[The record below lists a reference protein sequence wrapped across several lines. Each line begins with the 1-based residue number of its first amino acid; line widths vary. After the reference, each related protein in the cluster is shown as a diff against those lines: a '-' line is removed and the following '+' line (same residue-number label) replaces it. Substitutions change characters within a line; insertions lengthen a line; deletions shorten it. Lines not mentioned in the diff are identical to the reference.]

1 VSVHKLIN
9 RNGYVYIGR
18 YIRCEEVLVKFSYI
32 GLWFIYFSVVYQLIY
47 DDLVGRVKEKEE
59 KEARK
64 LQRLAEEFTNLLH
77 TFKVYLS
84 YQGWLSF
91 CLDSLG
97 R

>member
-1 VSVHKLIN
+1 MVSSWLFEDFKSAISEDLSTQQISDIN
-9 RNGYVYIGR
+9 
-18 YIRCEEVLVKFSYI
+18 LK
-32 GLWFIYFSVVYQLIY
+32 LIY

-84 YQGWLSF
+84 YQG
-91 CLDSLG
+91 
-97 R
+97 

>member
-1 VSVHKLIN
+1 MKSRKISMVSSWLFEDFKSAISEDLSTQQISDIN
-9 RNGYVYIGR
+9 
-18 YIRCEEVLVKFSYI
+18 LK
-32 GLWFIYFSVVYQLIY
+32 LIY

-84 YQGWLSF
+84 YQG
-91 CLDSLG
+91 
-97 R
+97 

>member
-1 VSVHKLIN
+1 MVSSWLFEDFKSAISEDLSTQQISDIN
-9 RNGYVYIGR
+9 
-18 YIRCEEVLVKFSYI
+18 LK
-32 GLWFIYFSVVYQLIY
+32 LIY

-77 TFKVYLS
+77 TFKEITVAS
-84 YQGWLSF
+84 NWE
-91 CLDSLG
+91 DSKQLVEESQEY